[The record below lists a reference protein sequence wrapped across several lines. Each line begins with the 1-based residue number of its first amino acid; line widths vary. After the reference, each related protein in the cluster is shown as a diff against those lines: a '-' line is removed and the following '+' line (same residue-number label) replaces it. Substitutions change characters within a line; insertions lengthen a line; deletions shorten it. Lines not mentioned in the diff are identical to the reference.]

1 MPSGESA
8 RLHRAL
14 VAAADLPLVRWAGQ
28 EISGVL
34 FGLGRPPAGP
44 VAVELS
50 DLTGVELLWDAP
62 MPSAPSPWE
71 ATPGG
76 GWSWRLLYD
85 PSAEVPET
93 QLPAAIPGLVTFGR
107 RHDAQVL
114 VDLEA
119 FGTVSIDGDQR
130 AAEDLLRSIVLELG
144 AGEELADAW
153 VSTVGFG
160 VDGVE
165 QLSRVQ
171 TRTADAALE
180 HARGIAADERR
191 LMDDAGVQD
200 TFRLRTDGPPTSREL
215 TVIVVRTDGCEI
227 LDELRA
233 LATARSGLA
242 VVGLGAFEDAGL
254 RVVVDAD
261 GTVELEPLGVVLEG
275 AGVSRE
281 VAAVA
286 SVLLDDAAEMVDPDD
301 LGESV
306 VLIELAGD
314 VGPVDDDVA
323 LADDASAESSAITT
337 VQDEVD
343 QLSGPDGVDLV
354 AAGDLLAGDDDADDE
369 WEPPTPRL
377 LVRGFG
383 AARRAPAPAE
393 LRRLERMVVVY
404 VAAVGG
410 EASPS
415 KVRDAVWHG
424 RAVSDSRFTN
434 VIGNMRAAL
443 GAEIVPGRPAR
454 DRTRQDGA
462 APVRLLHTTTDLDV
476 FRALVARA
484 GTLPSS
490 EALPM
495 LLEALELV
503 TGEPFDDIA
512 CEWPNIAQLRWQ
524 ASQSVEDAVVHAVD
538 VALAAD
544 DLVSARRAVSH
555 GLVGLPGNEMLY
567 RARMR
572 IEAHAGNHAGV
583 RSIYAELVSV
593 LQDLGGGPHDN
604 GDPSPVTQQLFA
616 ELIDRAP

>member
-1 MPSGESA
+1 M
-8 RLHRAL
+8 
-14 VAAADLPLVRWAGQ
+14 
-28 EISGVL
+28 
-34 FGLGRPPAGP
+34 
-44 VAVELS
+44 
-50 DLTGVELLWDAP
+50 
-62 MPSAPSPWE
+62 
-71 ATPGG
+71 
-76 GWSWRLLYD
+76 
-85 PSAEVPET
+85 
-93 QLPAAIPGLVTFGR
+93 
-107 RHDAQVL
+107 
-114 VDLEA
+114 
-119 FGTVSIDGDQR
+119 
-130 AAEDLLRSIVLELG
+130 
-144 AGEELADAW
+144 
-153 VSTVGFG
+153 
-160 VDGVE
+160 
-165 QLSRVQ
+165 
-171 TRTADAALE
+171 
-180 HARGIAADERR
+180 
-191 LMDDAGVQD
+191 
-200 TFRLRTDGPPTSREL
+200 
-215 TVIVVRTDGCEI
+215 
-227 LDELRA
+227 
-233 LATARSGLA
+233 
-242 VVGLGAFEDAGL
+242 
-254 RVVVDAD
+254 
-261 GTVELEPLGVVLEG
+261 ELEPLGVVLDG

-301 LGESV
+301 LSESV
-306 VLIELAGD
+306 ALIELVGD

-323 LADDASAESSAITT
+323 LADDVSAESSAITT

-377 LVRGFG
+377 LVRVFG
-383 AARRAPAPAE
+383 APRLEPAPAE

-454 DRTRQDGA
+454 DRTRQDGV
-462 APVRLLHTTTDLDV
+462 APLRLLHTTTDLDV
-476 FRALVARA
+476 FRAMVARA